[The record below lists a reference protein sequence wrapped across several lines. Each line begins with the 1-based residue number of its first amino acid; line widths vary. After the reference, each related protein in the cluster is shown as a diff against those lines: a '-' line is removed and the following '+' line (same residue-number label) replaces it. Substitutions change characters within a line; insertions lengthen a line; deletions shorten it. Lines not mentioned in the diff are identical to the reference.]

1 MDVIRLS
8 NMVFYAYHGVDDNE
22 RDAGQRFEVDV
33 ELATDLRL
41 PGQTDRLRDTIDARQ
56 VYRVVEE
63 VVIQGDFRLV
73 EALAEN
79 IAAAL
84 LENFAVHGVVVR
96 VRKPF
101 APIPGVCDG
110 IEVEIAREA

>member
-1 MDVIRLS
+1 
-8 NMVFYAYHGVDDNE
+8 MVFYAYHGVEEGE

-33 ELATDLRL
+33 ELAADLRV
-41 PGQTDRLRDTIDARQ
+41 PGHTDRLRDTIDARQ

-73 EALAEN
+73 EALAES

-84 LENFAVHGVVVR
+84 LEQFSVQGVVVR